1 MNVLVNTSTL
11 DTFRVV
17 TVMVL
22 TIVLD
27 LQHSLPLFAVE
38 FNSLTPLG
46 HQGHVVTTF
55 RRGMATGLGYVVVT
69 EYGLPVVLV
78 MISVSCTVVA
88 VVTNSVA

>member
-1 MNVLVNTSTL
+1 MLTTSTL
-11 DTFRVV
+11 DDTFRVV
-17 TVMVL
+17 IVMVL

-27 LQHSLPLFAVE
+27 LQHNLPLFAVE

-46 HQGHVVTTF
+46 HQGHVTTF